1 MIKYKRNIERRKT
14 MSEKLVIHR
23 VNVNNQKE
31 IQMEVDQQISLNQ
44 YRASGQMLVDSDGLS
59 FVYLLEKEED
69 YTYIVIP
76 NTVWKELKI
85 ALTEQLPVYLS
96 KQSERLLLNQLH
108 EELSYLIENI
118 KGNSNYGEKMVNE
131 VETIFE

>member
-1 MIKYKRNIERRKT
+1 

-23 VNVNNQKE
+23 VSVNNQKE

-96 KQSERLLLNQLH
+96 NQSERLLLNQFH

-131 VETIFE
+131 VEAIFE

>member
-1 MIKYKRNIERRKT
+1 

-23 VNVNNQKE
+23 VSVNNQKE

-118 KGNSNYGEKMVNE
+118 KGNSNYGEKMINE

>member
-1 MIKYKRNIERRKT
+1 

-23 VNVNNQKE
+23 VSVNNQKE
-31 IQMEVDQQISLNQ
+31 IQMEIDQQISLNQ

-76 NTVWKELKI
+76 NTVWKELKT

-96 KQSERLLLNQLH
+96 NQSERLLLNQFH

-131 VETIFE
+131 VEAIFE

>member
-1 MIKYKRNIERRKT
+1 

-23 VNVNNQKE
+23 VSVNNQKE

-44 YRASGQMLVDSDGLS
+44 YKASGQMLVDSDGLS

-96 KQSERLLLNQLH
+96 NQSERLLLNQFH

-131 VETIFE
+131 VEAIFE

>member
-1 MIKYKRNIERRKT
+1 

-23 VNVNNQKE
+23 VSVNNQKE

-76 NTVWKELKI
+76 NTVWKELKN

-96 KQSERLLLNQLH
+96 NQSERLLLNQFH

-131 VETIFE
+131 VEAIFE

>member
-1 MIKYKRNIERRKT
+1 
-14 MSEKLVIHR
+14 
-23 VNVNNQKE
+23 
-31 IQMEVDQQISLNQ
+31 
-44 YRASGQMLVDSDGLS
+44 MLVDSDGLS
-59 FVYLLEKEED
+59 FIYLLEKEED

-76 NTVWKELKI
+76 NTVWNEIKI

-96 KQSERLLLNQLH
+96 NQSERNLIKQFH

-131 VETIFE
+131 VEAIFE

>member
-1 MIKYKRNIERRKT
+1 

-23 VNVNNQKE
+23 VSVNNQKE
-31 IQMEVDQQISLNQ
+31 IQMEVDQQISLSQ
-44 YRASGQMLVDSDGLS
+44 YKASGQMLVDSDGLS

-76 NTVWKELKI
+76 NTVWKELKT
-85 ALTEQLPVYLS
+85 ALTEQLPVYLFN
-96 KQSERLLLNQLH
+96 QSERLLLNQFH

-131 VETIFE
+131 VEAIFQ

>member
-1 MIKYKRNIERRKT
+1 

-23 VNVNNQKE
+23 VSVNNQKE
-31 IQMEVDQQISLNQ
+31 IQMEVDQGVSLNQ

-76 NTVWKELKI
+76 NTVWKEVKA
-85 ALTEQLPVYLS
+85 ALTGQLPVYLS
-96 KQSERLLLNQLH
+96 NQSERLLLNQFH

-131 VETIFE
+131 VEAIFE

>member
-1 MIKYKRNIERRKT
+1 

-23 VNVNNQKE
+23 VSVNNQKE
-31 IQMEVDQQISLNQ
+31 IQMEIDQQISLNQ

-76 NTVWKELKI
+76 NTVWKELKT

-96 KQSERLLLNQLH
+96 NQSERLLLNQFH

-131 VETIFE
+131 VEAIFQ

>member
-1 MIKYKRNIERRKT
+1 

-23 VNVNNQKE
+23 VSVNNQKE
-31 IQMEVDQQISLNQ
+31 IQMEIDQQISLNQ

-76 NTVWKELKI
+76 NTVWKELKT
-85 ALTEQLPVYLS
+85 ALTEQLLVYLS
-96 KQSERLLLNQLH
+96 NQSERLLLNQFH

-131 VETIFE
+131 VEAIFE

>member
-1 MIKYKRNIERRKT
+1 
-14 MSEKLVIHR
+14 MSEKLVINS
-23 VNVNNQKE
+23 VSVNNGTE
-31 IQMEVDQQISLNQ
+31 LQMEVDQQTLLNN
-44 YRASGQMLVDSDGLS
+44 YKASGQMLVDSDGLS

-76 NTVWKELKI
+76 NTVWNELKT
-85 ALTEQLPVYLS
+85 ALTEQLPVYIS
-96 KQSERLLLNQLH
+96 NQDERLLLNQFH

-131 VETIFE
+131 VEAVFQ

>member
-1 MIKYKRNIERRKT
+1 

-23 VNVNNQKE
+23 VSVNNQKE

-59 FVYLLEKEED
+59 FVYLLEKEEG
-69 YTYIVIP
+69 YTYIVLP
-76 NTVWKELKI
+76 NSVWGELKT

-96 KQSERLLLNQLH
+96 NQSERLLLNQFH

-131 VETIFE
+131 VEAVFK

>member
-1 MIKYKRNIERRKT
+1 

-23 VNVNNQKE
+23 VSVNNQKE

-96 KQSERLLLNQLH
+96 KQSERLLLNQFH
-108 EELSYLIENI
+108 EELILLN
-118 KGNSNYGEKMVNE
+118 
-131 VETIFE
+131 

>member
-1 MIKYKRNIERRKT
+1 

-23 VNVNNQKE
+23 VSVNNQKE

-76 NTVWKELKI
+76 NTVWKELKT

-96 KQSERLLLNQLH
+96 KQSERLLLNQFH

-131 VETIFE
+131 VEAIFE